1 MNRKRYVIVGDGAAG
16 TTAAQ
21 TLRLA
26 DANAQ
31 ITIVSDDPHSAYFRA
46 SLTNYL
52 LGELRE
58 DQVWAVPPTFYAEL
72 GIHRLLARVAAI
84 DVANSNVV
92 LAQGGPGLPYDALV
106 LASGAR
112 ARPPPFEGGFL
123 PGVMTMRTLQDV
135 RTVMDLIRAHN
146 LKNAVVV
153 GGGPLALE
161 WAHGLSHRGVKVAV
175 VARERR
181 FLSASMDAVASDL
194 LAARLRHGGVD
205 VRMGDEIAQAVPG
218 RDGRIAGVVLKSGQR
233 LACELLAVAVGV
245 ICNTEFLRGGPITLT
260 PSGAILVD
268 DEMRTPVPNVF
279 AAGDVA
285 AVNGKLLQLW
295 EPARVQGRVAADNA
309 RGGKSKWAPGAFYMA
324 TRLYDLDF
332 AGAGDV
338 DPPDTET
345 IVDFP
350 QKTGKISYRKL
361 WLKSGKLVSFM
372 LIGERAEQ
380 VRKKGRL
387 YKRLIDETVD
397 VSSIKQ
403 RLLERAFDLAGWL
416 KPMDVAKPVQN
427 TVQGKAVVASG
438 KLRGTQA
445 LSLSDLPS
453 FMTPNGPRSAPNSS
467 GDLAPPSEMA
477 PSTQASPSGAN
488 AGAAA
493 APRAARPQTSIL
505 VMNANERP
513 APAFLESKNGRVEL
527 GQRTVIGCASDS
539 QIVLNE
545 PGVSD
550 AHAQITRHASS
561 LYIRDLGS
569 MSGTWVNQ
577 KPVSVPIQ
585 LADGDAIRIGQT
597 SFTLRTQQSQ
607 GSGTK
612 MSMPAISVSPQS
624 LAREEGPRLV
634 VRSGSG
640 IGLSFAVGTGR
651 TTVGRS
657 PEATV
662 RLDDPSVAWMHCAIE
677 LAGGLINVAPMQ
689 GGVIVRGVPIAQGQW
704 TLAYEGDLLSVGSV
718 ALEYANKSP
727 QKQAPIS
734 LRGPGP

>member
-1 MNRKRYVIVGDGAAG
+1 MNRKRYVVIGDGAAG

-26 DANAQ
+26 DAEAQ

-72 GIHRLLARVAAI
+72 HIHRLLARVAGVDAAHST
-84 DVANSNVV
+84 VM
-92 LAQGGPGLPYDALV
+92 LAQGGPGLPYDALI

-135 RTVMDLIRAHN
+135 RTVMDLIRARN

-175 VARERR
+175 VAREQK
-181 FLSASMDAVASDL
+181 FLPSSMDAVASDL

-205 VRMGDEIAQAVPG
+205 VHMGDEVAHALPG
-218 RDGRIAGVVLKSGQR
+218 RDGRVAGVVLKSGKQ

-245 ICNTEFLRGGPITLT
+245 ICNTEFLRGSPITLA
-260 PSGAILVD
+260 PNGAVLVTN
-268 DEMRTPVPNVF
+268 EMRTPVPNVF
-279 AAGDVA
+279 ACGDVA
-285 AVNGKLLQLW
+285 AVDGKLLQLW
-295 EPARVQGRVAADNA
+295 EPARVQGRVAAQNA
-309 RGGKSKWAPGAFYMA
+309 QGGNASWNPGAFYMA

-338 DPPDTET
+338 DPPGCET
-345 IVDFP
+345 VVDFP

-361 WLKSGKLVSFM
+361 WLQNGKMRSFM
-372 LIGERAEQ
+372 VIGERQEQ

-387 YKRLIDETVD
+387 YKRLIDEMVD
-397 VSSIKQ
+397 ISTIKD
-403 RLLERAFDLAGWL
+403 RLLEKAFDLSGWL
-416 KPMDVAKPVQN
+416 KPMEMDKPIQN
-427 TVQGKAVVASG
+427 TVQGAKVGASG
-438 KLRGTQA
+438 KIRGTQA
-445 LSLSDLPS
+445 ISLSNLPQ
-453 FMTPNGPRSAPNSS
+453 FMAPNSGRDAAPIS
-467 GDLAPPSEMA
+467 QAPP
-477 PSTQASPSGAN
+477 TQASA
-488 AGAAA
+488 AGVAMPAA
-493 APRAARPQTSIL
+493 RAARPQTSIL
-505 VMNANERP
+505 VMNPNEKP
-513 APAFLESKNGRVEL
+513 APAFLESPRGRVEL
-527 GQRTVIGCASDS
+527 GVRTVIGCAPDS
-539 QIVLNE
+539 QVVLQE

-550 AHAQITRHASS
+550 SHAQITRHGLA

-569 MSGTWVNQ
+569 TSGTWVNQ
-577 KPVSVPIQ
+577 KPVSVPVE
-585 LADGDAIRIGQT
+585 LHDGDQIRVGAT
-597 SFTLRTQQSQ
+597 TFVLRMQQS
-607 GSGTK
+607 SGTK
-612 MSMPAISVSPQS
+612 LSMPAMSMPPSA
-624 LAREEGPRLV
+624 LAAREEGPRLI

-640 IGLSFAVGTGR
+640 IGLSFAIGQGR
-651 TTVGRS
+651 TTIGRS

-662 RLDDPSVAWMHCAIE
+662 RLDDPSIAAMHAAIE

-689 GGVIVRGVPIAQGQW
+689 AAVIIRGVPIAQGQW
-704 TLAYEGDLLSVGSV
+704 TLAYEGDMISLGSV
-718 ALEYANKSP
+718 ALEYANKTP

-734 LRGPGP
+734 LSGRA

>member
-1 MNRKRYVIVGDGAAG
+1 MNRKRYVIIGDGAAG

-26 DANAQ
+26 DAEAQ

-72 GIHRLLARVAAI
+72 HIHRLLARVAGV
-84 DVANSNVV
+84 DTANRVV
-92 LAQGGPGLPYDALV
+92 MLAQGGPGLPYDALI

-135 RTVMDLIRAHN
+135 RTVMDLIRARN

-175 VARERR
+175 VAREPK
-181 FLSASMDAVASDL
+181 FLPSSMDAVASDL

-205 VRMGDEIAQAVPG
+205 VHMADEVAQALPG
-218 RDGRIAGVVLKSGQR
+218 HDGRVASVVLKSGAR

-245 ICNTEFLRGGPITLT
+245 ICNTEFLRGSAITLA
-260 PSGAILVD
+260 PNGAVLVTN
-268 DEMRTPVPNVF
+268 EMRTPVPNVF
-279 AAGDVA
+279 ACGDVA
-285 AVNGKLLQLW
+285 AVDGKLLQLW
-295 EPARVQGRVAADNA
+295 EPARVQGRVAAQNAQGGNA
-309 RGGKSKWAPGAFYMA
+309 RWAPGAFYMA

-332 AGAGDV
+332 AGAGSI
-338 DPPDTET
+338 DPPDCET
-345 IVDFP
+345 VVDFP

-361 WLKSGKLVSFM
+361 WLQNGKLKSFM
-372 LIGERAEQ
+372 VIGERQEQ

-387 YKRLIDETVD
+387 YKRLIDEMIDIST
-397 VSSIKQ
+397 IKD
-403 RLLERAFDLAGWL
+403 RLLEKAFDLSGWL
-416 KPMDVAKPVQN
+416 KPMDIQKPEQN
-427 TVQGKAVVASG
+427 TVQGAAVVKSA
-438 KLRGTQA
+438 KMRGTQA
-445 LSLSDLPS
+445 LSLSDMPK
-453 FMTPNGPRSAPNSS
+453 FMAGDAAPLSQ
-467 GDLAPPSEMA
+467 APP
-477 PSTQASPSGAN
+477 TQASPSGVMG
-488 AGAAA
+488 GAMSGAVAA
-493 APRAARPQTSIL
+493 RTSRPQTSIL
-505 VMNANERP
+505 VMNPNEKP
-513 APAFLESKNGRVEL
+513 APAFLESSRGRVEL
-527 GQRTVIGCASDS
+527 GARTVIGCAPDS
-539 QIVLNE
+539 QVVLNE

-550 AHAQITRHASS
+550 SHAQITRHGMA

-577 KPVSVPIQ
+577 KPVSVPVE
-585 LADGDAIRIGQT
+585 LNDGDHVRIGNT
-597 SFTLRTQQSQ
+597 TFVLRMQQPS
-607 GSGTK
+607 GGTK
-612 MSMPAISVSPQS
+612 MSMPAISMPPSS
-624 LAREEGPRLV
+624 LIAAREEGPRLI

-640 IGLSFAVGTGR
+640 IGLSFAVGQGR
-651 TTVGRS
+651 TTIGRS

-662 RLDDPSVAWMHCAIE
+662 RLDDPSIAAMHAAVE
-677 LAGGLINVAPMQ
+677 LVGGLINVAPMQ
-689 GGVIVRGVPIAQGQW
+689 AAVVIRGVPIAQGQW
-704 TLAYEGDLLSVGSV
+704 TLAYEGDIISLGSV

-734 LRGPGP
+734 LTGQRA